1 VQFVP
6 LTMKPSWFL
15 TLAVAACTTESHES
29 ARPAVQATQPDVT
42 TTPSGPP
49 IAAELTS
56 APNVPAREQRRHPS
70 HVVVELTVKE
80 VVKPIAPGVTYTFWT
95 YGGDVPGKFIR
106 VRQGDEVE
114 VHLKNDPS
122 SKLPHN
128 VDFHAVAGPGGGAV
142 STFTAPGH
150 ESQFTFRA
158 MRPGLYVY
166 HCATAP
172 VPMHVANG
180 MYGLILVEPP
190 DGYGYADHEFYLM
203 QGELYTAGKYHAPGL
218 QSFDMDKGIDERP
231 TYVVFNGAEGALA
244 GDKALH
250 VKTGDRVR
258 LFVGNGGPNLVSSFH
273 VIGGIFDKV
282 YPEAGLHPQEDV
294 QTTLIPSGGA
304 AIVDMTF
311 DVPGTYS
318 IVDHSLFRA
327 FNQGAVAQ
335 IVVDGPSRNDLM
347 TQKTADVAY
356 DGKGD
361 VAVETAPV
369 GDDDIG
375 KATFGRICAA
385 CHQQQGQG
393 IPGTFPPLA
402 KSDYLASAA
411 KATVIGHV
419 LHGLQGPVTV
429 NGTTYNGQMPPMQ
442 FLTDEE
448 IAGALSFARA
458 SWGNHL
464 DAVTPAEV
472 AHARTA
478 SPL

>member
-1 VQFVP
+1 MKAVSL
-6 LTMKPSWFL
+6 LTV
-15 TLAVAACTTESHES
+15 VAACTNTSQE
-29 ARPAVQATQPDVT
+29 APRPAAQLPSPDVST
-42 TTPSGPP
+42 SPTGRP
-49 IAAELTS
+49 IFAELTS
-56 APNVPAREQRRHPS
+56 APNVPARAQRQHPA

-158 MRPGLYVY
+158 TRPGLYVY

-180 MYGLILVEPP
+180 MYGMILVEPP
-190 DGYGYADHEFYLM
+190 EGYGYADHEFYLM

-218 QSFDMDKGIDERP
+218 QTFDMDKGIDERP

-244 GDKALH
+244 GDNALH
-250 VKTGDRVR
+250 AKTGDRVR

-282 YPEAGLHPQEDV
+282 YPEAGLHPQEEV

-304 AIVDMTF
+304 AIVELTF

-347 TQKTADVAY
+347 TPKTADKTY

-361 VAVETAPV
+361 VEVAPAAQV
-369 GDDDIG
+369 ADDDIG

-385 CHQQQGQG
+385 CHQQTGQG

-402 KSDYLASAA
+402 KSDYLASAP
-411 KATVIGHV
+411 KEKVIGHV

-429 NGTTYNGQMPPMQ
+429 NGMTYNGQMPPMQ

-464 DAVTPAEV
+464 DGVTPAEV
-472 AHARTA
+472 ARVRGQTA
-478 SPL
+478 SQP